1 MIDRLDAGSPE
12 VQRFLA
18 ELAALPETTTAAE
31 PSPELAALLRGVP
44 AARARGGPRR
54 ATGWLVAA
62 VAAVSLLVGAVGTG
76 WAAASNQLPSPL
88 QDAIADFSEHH
99 LPFRVPHSSDD
110 GRDGAPGVEKQEL
123 PMDRPAPRLL
133 RSRTAGTGRRTLA
146 APARPGPPQRPL
158 EHPVGGHGSDR
169 APTAA
174 GTPTAAATPAP
185 SASASPSPV
194 APSEAP
200 ATSPGTDAPTGTPT
214 RPRTPTRAVS
224 RGPSTRP
231 RRGSPRRADP
241 PGWDDRS
248 MTDLPPEDAKLVTLA
263 RATRARTRAAEG
275 AAVRDTDGR
284 TYAGATVDLPSLQV
298 SALQVCIAMAHSS
311 GSRGLEAAVLLSDAL
326 ALPESDAAALADF
339 AGDAVVVHLA
349 DPTGTLRG

>member
-76 WAAASNQLPSPL
+76 WAAAANQLPSPL

-133 RSRTAGTGRRTLA
+133 RSRTAEPGG
-146 APARPGPPQRPL
+146 APSPRQPDRVPR
-158 EHPVGGHGSDR
+158 SDPSSTR
-169 APTAA
+169 SEDTAPTETPTAA

-200 ATSPGTDAPTGTPT
+200 ATSPGTDAPTGTPNPSPNPDPSSE
-214 RPRTPTRAVS
+214 PRTVN
-224 RGPSTRP
+224 PSTT
-231 RRGSPRRADP
+231 GVTSP
-241 PGWDDRS
+241 G
-248 MTDLPPEDAKLVTLA
+248 
-263 RATRARTRAAEG
+263 
-275 AAVRDTDGR
+275 
-284 TYAGATVDLPSLQV
+284 
-298 SALQVCIAMAHSS
+298 
-311 GSRGLEAAVLLSDAL
+311 
-326 ALPESDAAALADF
+326 
-339 AGDAVVVHLA
+339 
-349 DPTGTLRG
+349 